1 MKTQKKQPVS
11 GRGFKRNSM
20 AAKLAL
26 GFGLFSIVSVLVMGM
41 IFILIIEKGL
51 SGLSLT
57 EMSLIQSKL
66 FSLMGICALSV
77 VVISIPVGMLWG
89 KVLTEPV
96 IWLNDLFKRLAFGE
110 IDFKVDQMKIDNSK
124 RSDEL
129 GQMLSSF
136 KIMVENR
143 RKMVEAAEALAKGD
157 LKVVIEP
164 ESQGDRMTFALN
176 DIIKQ
181 LNLLYE
187 EMSKVGTEVIF
198 NGHFDF
204 RGNPEI
210 LSGSFQD
217 SVKGVNLIVGELLDV
232 VRVTEQ
238 SIRGI
243 GQGKI
248 PETITKEY
256 QGDFNHMKESI
267 NATINGLGALV
278 EGDAVLG
285 CLAQNDFS
293 RKVEGDYCGI
303 YETISASINRVVDQL
318 TEIIMVSDHIAQ
330 GEFSDLSRLKAIG
343 KLSEADILIPRQIEM
358 IETIQKLVEETG
370 KMTKN
375 AVAGDLS
382 KRGDLSRFKGDYARV
397 IDGFNQTLDAV
408 VAPINEASA
417 ALSELS
423 KGNLKAEM
431 TGNYQGDHAA
441 IKAAL
446 NQTTEFLSQI
456 VEEITQTLKAIQ
468 RGDLSQE
475 ITADYHGDF
484 YEIKAALNDITTQLS
499 STITEINDTAEQVEN
514 GARQISSGG
523 QALSQGSTEQ
533 ASAIEELT
541 AAIEEVAQET
551 KKNAISANQA
561 NELTRIVRENA
572 QLGNNQMNKMMSAMD
587 EINMSSRSI
596 SKIIKVID
604 DIAFQTN
611 MLALNAAVEA
621 ARAGQHGKGFAVV
634 AEEVRTLAAHSAEA
648 VKETTGLIEGSIK
661 KVELGT
667 AIADETASSLQAIH
681 NRIEEVTNIVSTISK
696 GASEQATAIAQ
707 ITQGIEQVSQVVQ
720 TNSATAQQSAASS
733 EELSSQAEMLKQ
745 MIGMFNLKKNT
756 VADVMRKRTD
766 FSSPGTATEKPV
778 VPEIVLDHTEADK
791 Y

>member
-1 MKTQKKQPVS
+1 
-11 GRGFKRNSM
+11 
-20 AAKLAL
+20 
-26 GFGLFSIVSVLVMGM
+26 
-41 IFILIIEKGL
+41 
-51 SGLSLT
+51 
-57 EMSLIQSKL
+57 MSLIQSKL